1 MYLAMNG
8 PSEFY
13 VVGNLKDWDIRDR
26 LHEIDVPTLLV
37 SGRYDEATP
46 RIQEVMMA
54 GIPDV
59 EWALFENSSHLPH
72 IEEPDLWLEKV
83 GAFLDRIDTR

>member
-1 MYLAMNG
+1 
-8 PSEFY
+8 
-13 VVGNLKDWDIRDR
+13 LKDWDIIDR
-26 LHEIDVPTLLV
+26 LSEIDVPTLLI

-46 RIQEVMMA
+46 RIQQVMMA

-72 IEEPDLWLEKV
+72 LEEPEAWLEKAS
-83 GAFLDRIDTR
+83 AFLRKIDGAQI